1 MQRWR
6 TIWMMVS
13 KQASSTR
20 QTALTPHHSL
30 PPLPSTGVDF
40 WWNDEGE
47 TDYYTFYYWSLAQ
60 SDLLRSSSKPTQ
72 RFFSLSRAF
81 SPGLAR
87 LGGSVWTGDIH
98 PTWDALRNTPGLM
111 LNWGL
116 GGMPYVACDIG
127 GFTGQSNAL
136 LLTRWYQLGVFLP
149 IMRTHSIKQATPH
162 WPWLWGEQYAI
173 AMRKALELRYRL
185 LVYHYSC
192 AHAMMRS
199 GGALWMRP
207 LVAEFPDDPA
217 ASELTYEWLD
227 GPSILAAPIVYESG
241 NYSTYLPK
249 GRWMEYN
256 TTASHQGPITLQGD
270 SSPLLS
276 VPMFMRVPSIV
287 PITPLVQHTGEL
299 PGGPLEVHV
308 YSSSGAED
316 EDDGTTTFTVY
327 EDDGET
333 TDYLTRP
340 STTSR
345 EIAFA
350 WAADKLTLTWVVTG
364 SEAVP
369 SGGFTEVSVVLL
381 RPGKPRSVSSPWKI
395 GRGGK
400 VVF

>member
-1 MQRWR
+1 
-6 TIWMMVS
+6 
-13 KQASSTR
+13 
-20 QTALTPHHSL
+20 
-30 PPLPSTGVDF
+30 
-40 WWNDEGE
+40 
-47 TDYYTFYYWSLAQ
+47 
-60 SDLLRSSSKPTQ
+60 
-72 RFFSLSRAF
+72 
-81 SPGLAR
+81 
-87 LGGSVWTGDIH
+87 
-98 PTWDALRNTPGLM
+98 
-111 LNWGL
+111 
-116 GGMPYVACDIG
+116 
-127 GFTGQSNAL
+127 
-136 LLTRWYQLGVFLP
+136 
-149 IMRTHSIKQATPH
+149 
-162 WPWLWGEQYAI
+162 
-173 AMRKALELRYRL
+173 
-185 LVYHYSC
+185 
-192 AHAMMRS
+192 
-199 GGALWMRP
+199 MRP

-227 GPSILAAPIVYESG
+227 GPSILAAPVVYESG

-249 GRWMEYN
+249 GLWMEYN

-316 EDDGTTTFTVY
+316 EDDGTTAFTVY